1 MAVSTKPFLGTVATV
16 AAAGTPV
23 QPPTACPENCHTLI
37 VFNPNAAATLLVA
50 FAVNAAG
57 FVVADAARIPA
68 GTSMTLAIGSVS
80 QRPTLAGDLLF
91 VDATVNGST
100 ANITYVNGL
109 SL

>member
-1 MAVSTKPFLGTVATV
+1 MAVATKPFLGTIATV
-16 AAAGTPV
+16 VAAGTPV

-37 VFNPNAAATLLVA
+37 VYNPNAAATLLVA
-50 FAVNAAG
+50 FATNAGAFVAANAAR
-57 FVVADAARIPA
+57 VPA

-80 QRPTLAGDLLF
+80 QRPALAGDLLF

>member
-1 MAVSTKPFLGTVATV
+1 MAVATTPFLGTVATV
-16 AAAGTPV
+16 VAAGTPV
-23 QPPTACPENCHTLI
+23 QPPTTCPENCHTLVI
-37 VFNPNAAATLLVA
+37 YNPNAAATLLVA
-50 FAVNAAG
+50 FAASAAAFVSANAAR
-57 FVVADAARIPA
+57 VPA

-80 QRPTLAGDLLF
+80 QRPALSGDALF

>member
-16 AAAGTPV
+16 VAAGTPV
-23 QPPTACPENCHTLI
+23 QPPTAVPENCHTLI
-37 VFNPNAAATLLVA
+37 VYNPNAAATVLVA
-50 FAVNAAG
+50 FATNAGA
-57 FVVADAARIPA
+57 FVAADAARVPA

-80 QRPTLAGDLLF
+80 QRPALAAELLF

-100 ANITYVNGL
+100 ANITYVNDL

>member
-1 MAVSTKPFLGTVATV
+1 MAVSTKPFVGTVATV
-16 AAAGTPV
+16 VAAGTPV
-23 QPPTACPENCHTLI
+23 QPPTAVPENCHTLL
-37 VFNPNAAATLLVA
+37 VYNPNAAATVLVA
-50 FAVNAAG
+50 FAANAGA

-68 GTSMTLAIGSVS
+68 GTAMTLAIGSVS
-80 QRPTLAGDLLF
+80 QRPSLAADLLF

>member
-1 MAVSTKPFLGTVATV
+1 MAVSTKPFVGTVATV
-16 AAAGTPV
+16 VTAGTPV
-23 QPPTACPENCHTLI
+23 QPPVAVPENCHTLI
-37 VFNPNAAATLLVA
+37 IYNPNAAATVLVA
-50 FAVNAAG
+50 FATSAG
-57 FVVADAARIPA
+57 TFVSAQAARVPA

-80 QRPTLAGDLLF
+80 QRPSLAAELLF

>member
-1 MAVSTKPFLGTVATV
+1 MAVSTKPFVGTVATV
-16 AAAGTPV
+16 VAAGTPV
-23 QPPTACPENCHTLI
+23 QPPTAVPENCHTLI
-37 VFNPNAAATLLVA
+37 IYNPNAAATVLVA
-50 FAVNAAG
+50 FATNAG
-57 FVVADAARIPA
+57 TFVAADAARVPA

-80 QRPTLAGDLLF
+80 QRPALAAELLF